1 MNGRDE
7 HYTLNFD
14 NNRLEILRKTVL
26 VLCILADFTV
36 VAGIIACISA
46 HKFLDILWYL
56 SIEVVA
62 LIVRLACSFLCYEL
76 ILEYYMGRFTVEKR
90 YPLIKRKLIDV
101 DINMLEIAPYVDT
114 ETDKVVRLCP
124 KSCVNDIYMI
134 KLFNKNYVLR
144 LDDYMYSLLGANK

>member
-1 MNGRDE
+1 LNGRDE
-7 HYTLNFD
+7 HYTLNYN

-26 VLCILADFTV
+26 VICILADLTV

-114 ETDKVVRLCP
+114 ETDKVVILCP